1 MLMNRKDHCASH
13 NLCQNGATCVS
24 KPNSNMEHPTC
35 ICRIGFTGQFCQFQ
49 HSRSSSHNNTKKD
62 ENRIEEQYVTNNRN
76 PASKEFRNRC
86 LDDDLNP
93 CFDKVS

>member
-1 MLMNRKDHCASH
+1 MNRKDHCASH

-24 KPNSNMEHPTC
+24 KPNSNMDHPTC
-35 ICRIGFTGQFCQFQ
+35 ICRIGFTGQFCQYQ
-49 HSRSSSHNNTKKD
+49 HSRSLSHNSTKKV
-62 ENRIEEQYVTNNRN
+62 ETRIEEQYVTKNRN
-76 PASKEFRNRC
+76 PASKESRNRC